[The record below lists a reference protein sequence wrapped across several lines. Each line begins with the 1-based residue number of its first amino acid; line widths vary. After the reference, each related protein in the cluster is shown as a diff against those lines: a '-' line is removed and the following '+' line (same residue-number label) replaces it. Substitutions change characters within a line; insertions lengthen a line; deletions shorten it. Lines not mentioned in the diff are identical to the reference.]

1 MARTYNLSGSRANI
15 ACSLQIGWSVELSNG
30 SPYLLGLGISKSFLA
45 FVWIA
50 GPLSGT
56 LVQPYVG
63 TKSDRCRSRFG
74 KRRPFMIGGAAAT
87 ILSLMA
93 LAWTRELIG
102 GFLELCG
109 VARDSEA
116 TRISTITFAV
126 LMIYILDFSINV
138 IQAAIRAFIVD
149 QAPTHQQDTANAWAS
164 RMTGVGNIV
173 GLRRLLVGLSVE

>member
-1 MARTYNLSGSRANI
+1 MVHGALDASNWRVCFILALQWPCQTSLHVPCTKTNATR
-15 ACSLQIGWSVELSNG
+15 SLQIGWSVELSNG

-102 GFLELCG
+102 GLLELFG
-109 VARDSEA
+109 VSRDSEA
-116 TRISTITFAV
+116 TRVSST
-126 LMIYILDFSINV
+126 
-138 IQAAIRAFIVD
+138 
-149 QAPTHQQDTANAWAS
+149 
-164 RMTGVGNIV
+164 
-173 GLRRLLVGLSVE
+173 LR